1 MAAETTIE
9 GSAGLPRRLL
19 RPFVVEAVRTPAGPA
34 LAAALEALMGG
45 GEELSAR
52 EWVEVTAAWK
62 KVESYAAAGRL
73 TAVARVDRAMSAGAG
88 DAAYSGPGRD
98 DPVRPAAD
106 ELAPAL
112 RIAPR
117 TASHLVAFT
126 RRLEGLPA
134 AWDALAEG
142 RLDHA
147 QVRVLDQVAQDLP
160 APAREAVETAAL
172 KWAPR
177 RTPQQLRADLAAKAM
192 EVDPSHAAVACE
204 RGVAERD
211 ASFGRSPLSGCG
223 RLVTDTA
230 LVPGTAAWLAINTA
244 AKNAKKAGRRPDG
257 TVEGRTL
264 AQLRAD
270 IVTALLTG
278 QGDPLGGHVPTPE
291 ELSRL
296 AEVHVVVAADT
307 LAGRDDLPAHIPGIG
322 PVDADTA
329 RQLAASARWRRL
341 IADPA
346 SGTLQHVGEIVPA
359 PDPQE
364 PVPQGPEDVD
374 TSAVRQVVADPRWAH
389 LFDVPVRPSYVDD
402 GTGYR
407 PSARL
412 RRFVVTR
419 DGGCIG
425 PACFHPVVGIQL
437 DHTINHGT
445 RDDDGTRA
453 RTTDGNLGSECDRV
467 HNSKTH
473 GGWLLRQP
481 SPGLFEWTSPTGRV
495 YLRSA
500 RPLVP
505 GWRHRDD
512 SKRERPPPDAG

>member
-1 MAAETTIE
+1 MAAETTVE

-19 RPFVVEAVRTPAGPA
+19 RPFVVEAVGTPAGPA
-34 LAAALEALMGG
+34 LAAALEGVMGG
-45 GEELSAR
+45 ELSAR
-52 EWVEVTAAWK
+52 EWVEVAAAWK

-73 TAVARVDRAMSAGAG
+73 TAVARVDRAMSAGASS
-88 DAAYSGPGRD
+88 APGRD

-126 RRLEGLPA
+126 RRLDGLPA
-134 AWDALAEG
+134 AWDALGEG

-147 QVRVLDQVAQDLP
+147 QVRILDQVTQDLP
-160 APAREAVETAAL
+160 AAARAAVETAAL
-172 KWAPR
+172 RWAGR

-204 RGVAERD
+204 RGVTERD
-211 ASFGRSPLSGCG
+211 ASFRRSPLSGCG

-230 LVPGTAAWLAINTA
+230 LIPGTAAWLAVNTA
-244 AKNAKKAGRRPDG
+244 AKNARKAGRRPDG
-257 TVEGRTL
+257 TVEDRTL

-329 RQLAASARWRRL
+329 RELATRAGWRRL
-341 IADPA
+341 VADPE
-346 SGTLQHVGEIVPA
+346 SGALQHIGEVVPA
-359 PDPQE
+359 PGPQR
-364 PVPQGPEDVD
+364 PEDV
-374 TSAVRQVVADPRWAH
+374 SAVRQVVADPRWAH
-389 LFDVPVRPSYVDD
+389 LFDVPVRPSYLDD

-425 PACFHPVVGIQL
+425 PACFHPAVGGQL
-437 DHTINHGT
+437 DHTINHGS
-445 RDDDGTRA
+445 RDDDGRLG

-473 GGWLLRQP
+473 GGWLLRQL

-495 YLRSA
+495 YLRRA

-512 SKRERPPPDAG
+512 SKRERPPPKAD